1 MQGKLNDKLIVE
13 DRLEKVVDIKSEIFL
28 PPIADIIVSQVIEE
42 EHRHKN
48 QKHRENPQKF
58 KKKILFFSLQFVSNN
73 QNDKPSGTCS
83 GLSELEQS

>member
-42 EHRHKN
+42 EHRSKN
-48 QKHRENPQKF
+48 QKHQENPQKF
-58 KKKILFFSLQFVSNN
+58 KKKNLILFSPICKQ
-73 QNDKPSGTCS
+73 
-83 GLSELEQS
+83 